1 MKYFI
6 LVTMFFSDPSYYK
19 GGDAVEIRNMTNKT
33 ILFNSLSPC
42 LAYVDKHHENLENF
56 ALNFFKQRGKH
67 GVVKNIICAK
77 IRRKLNEKIT

>member
-6 LVTMFFSDPSYYK
+6 LITMFFSDPSHYR
-19 GGDAVEIRNMTNKT
+19 GGDAVQIRDMTNKI

-42 LAYVDKHHENLENF
+42 LAYVDKHHVNLEKF

-77 IRRKLNEKIT
+77 TRRKLNEKIT